1 MNEQNEY
8 KNSSFNIKL
17 PLFMSLALAIG
28 ILMGAKFFN
37 TGTTSND
44 TNVATAKFR
53 EILNLVDKEYVD
65 TVNTDDL
72 SDVAI
77 EKMLEHLDPHTVYIK
92 PKDLTMAQAQLEG
105 EFEGIGIEFQIIKD
119 TLYVVTPISG
129 GPSEAVGLRSGDKII
144 KINDTTSTG
153 SILNT
158 QYVFSKLRGKKGTKV
173 KLGIKRANVAKVLDF
188 TVTRDK
194 IPTFSVDVSYMIDNT
209 TGYIK
214 ISRFAQ
220 NTYIEFR
227 NALMKLKQN
236 GAKRLMI
243 DLRDNPGGY
252 LDRAKY
258 IVDELLSDG
267 KKIVYTDGKESQYDY
282 TYNADMPGMFEQG
295 ALVVLINEG
304 SASAS
309 EIVSGAIQ
317 DNDRGIIVGRRS
329 FGKGL
334 VQRPIPLETGGE
346 LRVTISRYYTPSG
359 RSIQKPY
366 TSAEDY
372 ELDIVN
378 RYKHGEFFNKDSIKF
393 DQKKIYK
400 TLKGRTVYGGGGI
413 MPDEFVARDT
423 TDATH
428 YLSDLYNKG
437 VIREYALNYS
447 TNNKSTLEN
456 LGFTN
461 FKTSFEVSK
470 KMMDDFLKLAEK
482 SGVKFDK
489 KQFDRSE
496 KTIKNNLKA
505 FIARGIWKN
514 EGFYP
519 IFNESDEIYTRG
531 LMMFEKAKEIEEGP
545 VKK

>member
-1 MNEQNEY
+1 MNNEPKEY

-17 PLFMSLALAIG
+17 PIFIALALVVG
-28 ILMGAKFFN
+28 IVMGAKLFN

-44 TNVATAKFR
+44 TSKSIAKVR
-53 EILNLVDKEYVD
+53 EILNLIDKDYVD

-72 SDVAI
+72 TDIAI
-77 EKMLEHLDPHTVYIK
+77 DKMLEHLDPHSVYIK

-105 EFEGIGIEFQIIKD
+105 DFEGIGIEFQIIKD
-119 TLYVVTPISG
+119 TLYVVSPISG
-129 GPSEAVGLRSGDKII
+129 GPSEAVGLKSGDKIV
-144 KINDTTSTG
+144 KINDTASTG

-173 KLGIKRANVAKVLDF
+173 KLGIKRNNQAKALDF
-188 TVTRDK
+188 TVVRDK
-194 IPTFSVDVSYMIDNT
+194 IPTFSVDVSYMIDEK

-220 NTYIEFR
+220 NTYYEFR
-227 NALMKLKQN
+227 DALAKLKQK
-236 GAKRLMI
+236 GATRLML

-258 IVDELLSDG
+258 IVDELISDG
-267 KKIVYTDGKESQYDY
+267 KKIVYTDGKGSEYDY
-282 TYNADMPGMFEQG
+282 TYNADMPGIFEQG

-366 TSAEDY
+366 NSAEEY
-372 ELDIVN
+372 ELDILN
-378 RYKHGEFFNKDSIKF
+378 RYKHGEFFNKDSVK
-393 DQKKIYK
+393 QNTKLVYK

-413 MPDEFVARDT
+413 MPDEFVPRDT
-423 TDATH
+423 TDNSL
-428 YLSDLYNKG
+428 YLGELYNKG
-437 VIREYALNYS
+437 VLREYALGYS
-447 TNNKSTLEN
+447 STNKSTLEAM
-456 LGFTN
+456 GYVAY
-461 FKTSFEVSK
+461 KKSFEITK
-470 KMMDDFLKLAEK
+470 KMEDDLIKLAEK

-489 KQFDRSE
+489 KQYERSQ

-505 FIARGIWKN
+505 FIARGVWKN

-519 IFNESDEIYTRG
+519 IFNESEEIYNQG
-531 LMMFEKAKEIEEGP
+531 LKMFDKAQQIEEG
-545 VKK
+545 K